1 MFEQKGLSEDVWQS
15 LVCSWYEKSK
25 VQKENSLNITTVTHK
40 PAQSC

>member
-1 MFEQKGLSEDVWQS
+1 MFEQKVLSEVVWQS

-25 VQKENSLNITTVTHK
+25 VRKGNSFNIITVTHK